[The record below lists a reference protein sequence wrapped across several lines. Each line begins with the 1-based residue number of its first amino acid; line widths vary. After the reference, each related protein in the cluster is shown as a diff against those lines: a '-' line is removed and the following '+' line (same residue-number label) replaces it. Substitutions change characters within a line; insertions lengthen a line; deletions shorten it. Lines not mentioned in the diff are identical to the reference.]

1 MGSVFY
7 LTLDVLETDCHVL
20 SKKAQK
26 DCNPRVL
33 HESVYGQCKA
43 MFHINKPRRVLYLL
57 AYNCTLR
64 PVSQRKIHF
73 MCPDCPGPVDLSD
86 PRVLEA
92 ATESLAKFNSESP
105 SKQYS
110 LVKVTRATSQWVT
123 GPSYF
128 VHYLVKE
135 SSCTKSQAS
144 CPLQPSDSAP
154 VGLCHGSLMQGPLE
168 KSVSVTCEFFEPQAQ
183 VPGGENPAVTQ
194 ESKKPPQKNKAPVS
208 SPSVTA
214 PKGSVQHLPD
224 LDAEKPE
231 ASKGK
236 SPGEAFPVQLD
247 LTTDPQGEKLDVSF
261 LYLGPEEK
269 KLVVLPFPG
278 KESRSTECPGPA
290 GETNPLVLP
299 P

>member
-1 MGSVFY
+1 MQRHVITDTQSQNCFAWCWMRQGIPCRMVH
-7 LTLDVLETDCHVL
+7 LKTLL
-20 SKKAQK
+20 
-26 DCNPRVL
+26 
-33 HESVYGQCKA
+33 
-43 MFHINKPRRVLYLL
+43 F
-57 AYNCTLR
+57 
-64 PVSQRKIHF
+64 
-73 MCPDCPGPVDLSD
+73 
-86 PRVLEA
+86 
-92 ATESLAKFNSESP
+92 
-105 SKQYS
+105 
-110 LVKVTRATSQWVT
+110 
-123 GPSYF
+123 
-128 VHYLVKE
+128 
-135 SSCTKSQAS
+135 
-144 CPLQPSDSAP
+144 
-154 VGLCHGSLMQGPLE
+154 
-168 KSVSVTCEFFEPQAQ
+168 QAQ

-194 ESKKPPQKNKAPVS
+194 ESKKQPSVDDEATQKNKAPVS

-236 SPGEAFPVQLD
+236 SPGEAAEEKSPEDAFPVQLD